1 MTNKKIVTVT
11 SFSFDGYKEYG
22 QKFIESFKKFNPDL
36 ELYFII
42 DDPKLEF
49 LNNDCKV
56 IENHFLNEIQDFL
69 TAYNDRFSKTDFRFA
84 PNRFIYKPTSIATLN
99 NFLSSEDADYIAW
112 IDGDTVFKQSGLK
125 ETLIKIKP
133 NKHQI
138 ASVFERF
145 QDLHYIESGLMIF
158 NRKHSL
164 CSSFINESMDIFI
177 SGRIFKFMEWQD
189 ALVWSYL
196 MYALPPNSFRLLCKE
211 FNIKGSHPIS
221 RFNLLKDKLDH
232 LKGNNKK
239 LGFSPEGN
247 SILKNIQSYLV
258 HKIQGPKK

>member
-1 MTNKKIVTVT
+1 MSSKKNVVVT
-11 SFSFDGYKEYG
+11 SFSFEGYKEYG
-22 QKFIESFKKFNPDL
+22 QKFLESFKRFNPDL
-36 ELYFII
+36 ELYLII
-42 DDPKLEF
+42 DDPKLKF
-49 LNNDCKV
+49 LNSEYKV
-56 IENHFLNEIQDFL
+56 LENYFFNEIQNFL
-69 TAYNDRFSKTDFRFA
+69 TIYNDRFSKTDFRFA
-84 PNRFIYKPTSIATLN
+84 PHRFIYKPTAIVTLN
-99 NFLSSEDADYIAW
+99 NFLSREDADYITW

-125 ETLIKIKP
+125 EALVKIKP
-133 NKHQI
+133 EKHQI

-158 NRKHSL
+158 NRNHSL
-164 CSSFINESMDIFI
+164 CSSFINESKDIFI
-177 SGRIFKFMEWQD
+177 SGRIFKFMEWHD

-221 RFNLLKDKLDH
+221 KFSLLKNKLDH

>member
-1 MTNKKIVTVT
+1 MSGEKNVVVT
-11 SFSFDGYKEYG
+11 SFSFEGYKEYG
-22 QKFIESFKKFNPDL
+22 QKFLESFKRFNPDF
-36 ELYFII
+36 ELYLII
-42 DDPKLEF
+42 DDPKLKF
-49 LNNDCKV
+49 LNSEYKV
-56 IENHFLNEIQDFL
+56 LENYFFNEIQNFL
-69 TAYNDRFSKTDFRFA
+69 TIYNDRFSKTDFRFA
-84 PNRFIYKPTSIATLN
+84 PHRFIYKPTAIVTLN
-99 NFLSSEDADYIAW
+99 NFLSSEDADYITW

-125 ETLIKIKP
+125 EALVKIKP
-133 NKHQI
+133 KKHQI

-158 NRKHSL
+158 NRNHSL
-164 CSSFINESMDIFI
+164 CSSFINESKDIFI

-221 RFNLLKDKLDH
+221 KFSLLKNKLDH

>member
-1 MTNKKIVTVT
+1 MSEKIVAVT
-11 SFSFDGYKEYG
+11 SFSFEGFKEYG
-22 QKFIESFKKFNPDL
+22 QQFLESFKTFAPEL

-49 LNNDCKV
+49 LNNECRV
-56 IENHFLNEIQDFL
+56 VENQFLEEIENFLKI
-69 TAYNDRFSKTDFRFA
+69 YNNRFSKTDFRFA
-84 PNRFIYKPTSIATLN
+84 PNRFIYKPTAIATLN
-99 NFLSSEDADYIAW
+99 NFLSNEDADYITW

-125 ETLIKIKP
+125 EALIEIKP
-133 NKHQI
+133 KKHQI

-145 QDLHYIESGLMIF
+145 HYLHYIESGLMIF
-158 NRKHSL
+158 NRNHSL
-164 CSSFINESMDIFI
+164 CSDFINASKDIFI
-177 SGRIFKFMEWQD
+177 SGKIFEFMEWQD

-196 MYALPPNSFRLLCKE
+196 IYGLPPNSFRLLCQE

-221 RFNLLKDKLDH
+221 RFSLLNNKLDH
-232 LKGNNKK
+232 LKGNNKY

-247 SILKNIQSYLV
+247 SILKNIQSYII

>member
-1 MTNKKIVTVT
+1 MSSEKNVVVT
-11 SFSFDGYKEYG
+11 SFSFEGYKEYG
-22 QKFIESFKKFNPDL
+22 QKFLESFKRFNPDF
-36 ELYFII
+36 ELYLII
-42 DDPKLEF
+42 DDPKLKF
-49 LNNDCKV
+49 LNGEYKV
-56 IENHFLNEIQDFL
+56 LENYFFNEIQNFL
-69 TAYNDRFSKTDFRFA
+69 TIYNDRFSKTDFRFA
-84 PNRFIYKPTSIATLN
+84 PHRFIYKPTAIVTLN
-99 NFLSSEDADYIAW
+99 NFLSSEDADYITW

-125 ETLIKIKP
+125 EALVKIKP
-133 NKHQI
+133 KKHQI

-158 NRKHSL
+158 NRNHSL
-164 CSSFINESMDIFI
+164 CSSFINESKDIFI

-211 FNIKGSHPIS
+211 FNIKSSHPIS
-221 RFNLLKDKLDH
+221 KFSLLKNKLDH

-247 SILKNIQSYLV
+247 SVLKNIQSYLV